1 MTLETLS
8 HLPAREL
15 RHMEFNCQIN
25 QSRNRYLHYE
35 GRKGGLIVRVETGP
49 PLACT
54 VRKFTDDH
62 EVESYIYP
70 GKCDVETLQSTDFL
84 C

>member
-15 RHMEFNCQIN
+15 RHMEFNCRTN
-25 QSRNRYLHYE
+25 PSRNRYLHYE
-35 GRKGGLIVRVETGP
+35 GKKGGLIVRIETGS

-62 EVESYIYP
+62 EVESYNHP
-70 GKCDVETLQSTDFL
+70 GKCDVEVLQPADFVR
-84 C
+84 